1 VLKGYRGARLEDAAR
16 AHAQARALNA
26 RRGFRV
32 AALRELLPD
41 HAALALEP
49 LAGVPVPVRGR
60 SVEAFLN
67 VGARL
72 RAMQDGP
79 VTGLRRFGAEDE
91 LAVLL
96 QWRERA
102 ALAEV
107 APPEGFEEACRE
119 LTATAPGLPQAP
131 PVPCHRDL
139 HDGQLLLTPHGVAL
153 LDFDLLCAGDAA
165 LDPANLLAHLHLR
178 ALQGEEGADENAAHA
193 CGEALLEEVA
203 LAQHVRI
210 QRRRLEREEEQGRD
224 HRAAPLRASAS
235 ARRPSRTSVAERCAQ
250 RGRRP

>member
-1 VLKGYRGARLEDAAR
+1 
-16 AHAQARALNA
+16 
-26 RRGFRV
+26 
-32 AALRELLPD
+32 
-41 HAALALEP
+41 
-49 LAGVPVPVRGR
+49 
-60 SVEAFLN
+60 
-67 VGARL
+67 
-72 RAMQDGP
+72 MQDGP

-193 CGEALLEEVA
+193 CGEALLEGLDRSEEEGFSTRLRFYQATASLRLALVYGLRPRWAHLSATLVRLGRRA
-203 LAQHVRI
+203 LA
-210 QRRRLEREEEQGRD
+210 D
-224 HRAAPLRASAS
+224 
-235 ARRPSRTSVAERCAQ
+235 ARRGAAR
-250 RGRRP
+250 